1 MPFIV
6 KISGGASF
14 AYFAFGTAVTVFT
27 SVFHF
32 FQTHVGSTIV
42 FVGGNASFT
51 CFATVSI
58 FRNVV
63 VFFVVEIVVYFC
75 HFTS

>member
-1 MPFIV
+1 LPFVV

-14 AYFAFGTAVTVFT
+14 TYFAFGTAVTVFA

-32 FQTHVGSTIV
+32 FQTGVGSTIV
-42 FVGGNASFT
+42 FVGSDASFA
-51 CFATVSI
+51 CFATAFI

-63 VFFVVEIVVYFC
+63 VFFVVEIFVCFC
-75 HFTS
+75 HFYS